1 MTIYLSK
8 PSIGRR
14 KLSSVDIVESGKYS
28 VHAIPK
34 TVACIKHMLGTSP
47 LATVEISHTFDMT
60 VRHEAS
66 EEQQHRSSVESI
78 REDALDSGFRKRR
91 PIIKR
96 ARVVCPFLLVSLL
109 FLTLACEKNPFLN
122 AEPATDTAEASSA
135 EGEQVAEEGGG
146 EGEPAAS
153 DEQSPGAEQ
162 PADSEQ
168 PAPAPAPSESAG
180 AQGAQGSQG
189 DTGPEGPPDP
199 AGAKGD
205 PGELG
210 LPGVDGAPGLAGDRG
225 AQGIQG
231 ATGETGVFGDR
242 GVLGPPGPDE
252 PDGPP
257 RPAGVAGPEGP
268 QGIQG
273 IQGVVGPFGPTGPA
287 GPAGPIRPEGDPG
300 GPKGDKGDAGPTGV
314 AGPTG
319 PTGPVGPAGALG
331 PVGPGGGVG
340 DHVIITQNIETQ
352 AAELPIEIPCAT
364 GSIVLGGG
372 FAVYRDDVFVKFSL
386 PLLDGTAWRVKAV
399 GPEGIDW
406 SMQVYAICVLK

>member
-153 DEQSPGAEQ
+153 DEQSPDAEQ

-168 PAPAPAPSESAG
+168 PAPAPAPGESAG
-180 AQGAQGSQG
+180 AQGAQGPQG
-189 DTGPEGPPDP
+189 DTGPEGPPGP

-205 PGELG
+205 PVELR
-210 LPGVDGAPGLAGDRG
+210 LPGVDGDRG
-225 AQGIQG
+225 AQGLQG
-231 ATGETGVFGDR
+231 ATGETGAFGDR
-242 GVLGPPGPDE
+242 GVLGPPGPDG

>member
-34 TVACIKHMLGTSP
+34 TVACIKHMLETSP

-153 DEQSPGAEQ
+153 DEQSPDAEQ

-168 PAPAPAPSESAG
+168 PAPAPAPGESAG
-180 AQGAQGSQG
+180 AQGAQGPQG
-189 DTGPEGPPDP
+189 DTGPEGPPGP

-205 PGELG
+205 PVELR
-210 LPGVDGAPGLAGDRG
+210 LPGVDGDRG
-225 AQGIQG
+225 AQGLQG
-231 ATGETGVFGDR
+231 ATGETGAFGDR
-242 GVLGPPGPDE
+242 GVLGPPGPDG

-287 GPAGPIRPEGDPG
+287 GPAGPIGPEGDPG
-300 GPKGDKGDAGPTGV
+300 GPKGDKGDAGPTEV

-319 PTGPVGPAGALG
+319 PTGPAGPAGALG